1 MFLAL
6 YASVMECLEYRIK
19 INFKTP
25 FFKIHFNVDCDLT
38 LTDIEGKTH
47 VKET

>member
-1 MFLAL
+1 M
-6 YASVMECLEYRIK
+6 SVLEWLEYRIK

-25 FFKIHFNVDCDLT
+25 FFKIYFNVNCNLT

-47 VKET
+47 VKKT